1 MRPLPN
7 HKTHGIIHTVT
18 AKSEDIEKVADILKI
33 HGKDRERMLTG
44 EIQIVREAAEHEL
57 RKTK

>member
-1 MRPLPN
+1 
-7 HKTHGIIHTVT
+7 VT

-57 RKTK
+57 KKAK